1 MIVIFHNGQE
11 NENAYLTLWRWEIS
25 CSQIDNDIFGNCGRY
40 NDDYGNDV
48 HCFEEITAATQ
59 KKLRLEIISK
69 NEGYSYVLGNI
80 IIVITTMVS
89 SK

>member
-1 MIVIFHNGQE
+1 MHIWRYEGGKYRVLKSIMTFLATAVDIMMIMEMMFIV
-11 NENAYLTLWRWEIS
+11 LKK
-25 CSQIDNDIFGNCGRY
+25 
-40 NDDYGNDV
+40 
-48 HCFEEITAATQ
+48 ITVATQ

-80 IIVITTMVS
+80 IIVITTMIS